1 MAIFPLVDDR
11 LVHGQV
17 LLFWRRHWQIDKILV
32 ANDAVAMDELRKSA
46 LRLIIPPALSCE
58 IVTVAQAATRLVA
71 GTAETRTL
79 LLLASPVDAWDILK
93 WGAALKHVNVANLS
107 ARPGAKKLTP
117 HLYVTQEERWALDR
131 LSQSGVAVTAKQLP
145 HSSDAFEAGVPNIA
159 Q

>member
-1 MAIFPLVDDR
+1 MAILPLVDDR

-79 LLLASPVDAWDILK
+79 LL
-93 WGAALKHVNVANLS
+93 
-107 ARPGAKKLTP
+107 R
-117 HLYVTQEERWALDR
+117 
-131 LSQSGVAVTAKQLP
+131 
-145 HSSDAFEAGVPNIA
+145 
-159 Q
+159 